1 MRSLFTPRRIRSY
14 ATADAIHT
22 KPAFKSIPLR
32 QTRDKIEKCCVTGC
46 MVQKKMNI
54 LNTLKQSIYPIYSR
68 CFSRAFLV
76 EGVLKDSDVSCRC
89 IIVDDSH
96 FMNYFIST
104 TFGSSFNIIRTW
116 RIWIPS
122 VQRLVKNPPDAAD
135 ICIVVLPRRWE
146 QVFINLYDFKS
157 PDHVRQVIDLTGD
170 WEDVKK
176 RFHRKKKEIFNR
188 SMRKNTSNYK
198 ISTDL
203 ADFDHFYHEMH
214 VPHCRKQFGGFAS
227 IVSYEGMKEYFLKG
241 FLLFVV
247 EEGKAIAGSLCI
259 ADGETM
265 IFRSA
270 GVLNGD
276 EEYVKRGAQTLL
288 FFHMIRYAKDHN
300 FCYLD
305 AMHSRPFFWDG
316 VYRNKREWGATVS
329 VDNDIYKWIFFFNVR
344 ASEKAAAIIGKN
356 PVIVDTNDGLMGLI
370 GNNKAEAFSESE
382 RRQLARQ
389 YHAPGIEGLIFL
401 NAVEKNVVTL
411 YPTKDKT
418 LCTH

>member
-1 MRSLFTPRRIRSY
+1 MRSLFTPRRVRPY

-46 MVQKKMNI
+46 MDQKKMNI
-54 LNTLKQSIYPIYSR
+54 FNTLKQSIYPIYSR
-68 CFSRAFLV
+68 YFSRAFLV
-76 EGVLKDSDVSCRC
+76 EGVLKDSGVSCRC
-89 IIVDDSH
+89 IIVDDSL
-96 FMNYFIST
+96 FMNYIIST

-135 ICIVVLPRRWE
+135 ICIAILPRRWE
-146 QVFINLYDFKS
+146 KAFRNLYDFKS

-170 WEDVKK
+170 WEDIKK
-176 RFHRKKKEIFNR
+176 RFHRNKKWMFNR
-188 SMRKNTSNYK
+188 LMARDFSNYK

-214 VPHCRKQFGGFAS
+214 VPHCRKQFGDLAV
-227 IVSYEGMKEYFLKG
+227 IDTYENMKEYFLKG

-265 IFRSA
+265 EARRA

-288 FFHMIRYAKDHN
+288 YFHVIRYAKEHN
-300 FCYLD
+300 FRYLN
-305 AMHSRPFFWDG
+305 ARGSLPFFCDG
-316 VYRNKREWGATVS
+316 VYRHKRSWGATVS
-329 VDNDIYKWIFFFNVR
+329 FDNNISNWIFFFNIR
-344 ASEKAAAIIGKN
+344 RSEKAAEFIRQN
-356 PVIVDTNDGLMGLI
+356 PVIVHTNDGLMGLI
-370 GNNKAEAFSESE
+370 GNNKAEALSESE
-382 RRQLARQ
+382 RRALARQ
-389 YHAPGIEGLIFL
+389 YLAPGIEGLILL
-401 NAVEKNVVTL
+401 NAEEENVVTL
-411 YPTKDKT
+411 YATKDKV
-418 LCTH
+418 LCNC